1 MEYKEHN
8 AFTKFKQEQLVSRR
22 EQLEQMLVD
31 SPQDSFLRYALAMEL
46 ANEEQHDRSIELYKG
61 LMADDPPYVPA
72 FFMLGQQLT
81 KLDRIDEAR
90 TALNDG
96 IVQAREQ
103 NDMHAAGE
111 MTEFLQ
117 SLE

>member
-1 MEYKEHN
+1 M
-8 AFTKFKQEQLVSRR
+8 SRR

-31 SPQDSFLRYALAMEL
+31 SPEDTFLRYALAMEL

-61 LMADDPPYVPA
+61 LMADSPPYVPA
-72 FFMLGQQLT
+72 FFMLGQQLA
-81 KLDRIDEAR
+81 KLDRVEEAR
-90 TALNDG
+90 AALNDG

-103 NDMHAAGE
+103 DNLHAAGE

-117 SLE
+117 ALE